1 MTPINEAFRAY
12 LQANGILQKDLAEA
26 GGYGEGPMSKA
37 LSPRNQTWNMRTV
50 ERMMEALTKEVADTM
65 PPPALVYRPGKGWEI
80 CDWKNC

>member
-12 LQANGILQKDLAEA
+12 LQANGIKQKDLAEA

-50 ERMMEALTKEVADTM
+50 ERMMEALGSMAPEGEA
-65 PPPALVYRPGKGWEI
+65 PFLVYRPGEGWEI
-80 CDWKNC
+80 NEQ

>member
-37 LSPRNQTWNMRTV
+37 LSPKNKTWNMRTV
-50 ERMMEALTKEVADTM
+50 ERMMEALANMAQVGEAHQ
-65 PPPALVYRPGKGWEI
+65 LVYRPADWWEVRH
-80 CDWKNC
+80 DYDPH